1 MEDGRM
7 KVLVSVVVLL
17 GALTSFPWLASE
29 DVFGAPATA
38 LTQTQA
44 GGGVTVKATY
54 LNPQRGSDSR
64 FAVAFDTHSVNLDQ
78 YDLKTIV
85 SLRDESGK
93 TYQAKGVETKGG
105 GHHRQATIIF
115 PRPSGKKLEL
125 VVKDIAGVKER
136 IFQWDSN

>member
-1 MEDGRM
+1 M
-7 KVLVSVVVLL
+7 KAFKPLVVLL
-17 GALTSFPWLASE
+17 GAVVALGAFTREGLSGAMPPSLA
-29 DVFGAPATA
+29 
-38 LTQTQA
+38 QTQA

-54 LNPQRGSDSR
+54 LNPQGSGDSR
-64 FAVAFDTHSVNLDQ
+64 FAVAFDTHSVDLDQ
-78 YDLKTIV
+78 YDIKTIV

-93 TYQAKGVETKGG
+93 TYQATAVETKGS

-115 PRPSGKKLEL
+115 PRATGRRLEL